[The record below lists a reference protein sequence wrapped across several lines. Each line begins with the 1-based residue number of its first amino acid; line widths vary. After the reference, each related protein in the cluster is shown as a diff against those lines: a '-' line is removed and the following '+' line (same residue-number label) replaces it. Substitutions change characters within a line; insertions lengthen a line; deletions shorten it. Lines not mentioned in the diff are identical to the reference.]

1 MEQWLTVK
9 QVSENLG
16 VHEDTV
22 RIWLRTGQLKGRL
35 LSRRAGWRIAASDL
49 DAFMREGKPHTQQNA
64 A

>member
-35 LSRRAGWRIAASDL
+35 LSRRAGWRIAAADL
-49 DAFMREGKPHTQQNA
+49 DAFMREDPQTAKTA

>member
-1 MEQWLTVK
+1 MEKWLTVK

-35 LSRRAGWRIAASDL
+35 LSRRAGWRIAAADL
-49 DAFMREGKPHTQQNA
+49 DAFMRDEPQTAKTA

>member
-1 MEQWLTVK
+1 MEKWLTVK

-35 LSRRAGWRIAASDL
+35 LSRRAGWRIAAADL
-49 DAFMREGKPHTQQNA
+49 DAFMREDPQTAKTA